1 MPKLILPKEAARQ
14 VVSSGTKASGK
25 SIQTFKRSTPSEE
38 EAIVLIR
45 ISSEWT
51 VLTTGGYRATGVM
64 IGASGNVRSG
74 EVFVY
79 APTAASADG
88 LPLSGKRIHAARV
101 NGRWEMIQS
110 GSGSSGDDDSLK
122 GVDVIG
128 RQGITVTSDITNP
141 QYPKYTVDNDGV
153 LGVQVRGR
161 EAFPLTGVV
170 FLNSSQFQISENT
183 VSLTPTSSDDW
194 ALDISGEQVDDCT
207 VAIIFGLTRI

>member
-25 SIQTFKRSTPSEE
+25 SIQTFKRSIPSEE
-38 EAIVLIR
+38 ESIVLIR
-45 ISSEWT
+45 VSSEWT
-51 VLTTGGYRATGVM
+51 VLSTGGYRATGVM

-110 GSGSSGDDDSLK
+110 GSGGA
-122 GVDVIG
+122 VDLYAG
-128 RQGITVTSDITNP
+128 EGISIDEPEYTITN
-141 QYPKYTVDNDGV
+141 TGV
-153 LGVQVRGR
+153 LSVSVVVQNPVEVTGRIGLDYDFFYMDAPSNKNILLDYRKVRGKINV
-161 EAFPLTGVV
+161 EATSGT
-170 FLNSSQFQISENT
+170 QENEGIIQLRF
-183 VSLTPTSSDDW
+183 S
-194 ALDISGEQVDDCT
+194 IVD
-207 VAIIFGLTRI
+207 L